1 MALKQAFYYLPLALD
16 CSVRRQCRSLFSA
29 YKSINFLILGLERLL
44 SEDYGGFA
52 RVHVEAVGA
61 AVTNACDKGTHG
73 TSARGKSRCKMHPD
87 RDNRR
92 PGIEILVQRS
102 ETAAP
107 GPQISASTPGNRHE
121 TRTRCPRAPPPH
133 GVLISAVNAADS
145 MWAMLAAPLIAGND
159 LSNMD
164 AATKT
169 IFSTKKSSPWIRTA
183 RDSGTSCRANWQ
195 CRRLGKTTDR
205 RRRVVALLNRG
216 TVPRRL
222 RLPGSSSVSTAHF
235 GRRVQG
241 RLEVRRHFEQRIR
254 TALRCFL
261 SPR

>member
-1 MALKQAFYYLPLALD
+1 MALKQAFYYLPLALC

-29 YKSINFLILGLERLL
+29 YKSINFLILGLEKLL
-44 SEDYGGFA
+44 SGDYGRFA

-87 RDNRR
+87 QDNRR

-107 GPQISASTPGNRHE
+107 GPQISASTPGNGHE

-205 RRRVVALLNRG
+205 RRARG
-216 TVPRRL
+216 RPAQPRYGATPITVTWQQLSIDRSLWP
-222 RLPGSSSVSTAHF
+222 PSSRSARSP
-235 GRRVQG
+235 
-241 RLEVRRHFEQRIR
+241 
-254 TALRCFL
+254 TALRAA
-261 SPR
+261 SPDRPSDAS